1 MRFTS
6 LSSLAFSIAVCA
18 AAVGCPRSPRPL
30 EPSATASADPAVE
43 REFAEAR
50 KLFEKDRLEFADRAF
65 ASLIEAHRSDPL
77 AREATVY
84 RARIALRREDPKTAR
99 RLLADLVESGRGSV
113 SRRARFYDGV
123 ALQRLGRDREAIE
136 TLEPFVGRL
145 PDPRE
150 NMLLL
155 DTLWLAGVRV
165 GEPKKAIEWLDSY
178 LDAEPGV
185 EKSGARIEKLLE
197 VLEGIDDDRL
207 LEEIEDRLREDGRAI
222 AAVRARRAGLAYE
235 RGEIERASQIA
246 EEIRKSGAVDDPRVA
261 EIVELLER
269 RTELDLDVV
278 GAVLPLSGRS
288 RLVGE
293 AVLQGL
299 MIGAKSPR
307 RGGLPELEVVI
318 RDSRGDPE
326 KAAEAVDQLVLE
338 DRAAAV
344 IGPVDAAV
352 SEAAARRAEDL
363 GVPILCLS
371 VRPGVA
377 ELGEYV
383 FRNFASNR
391 AEVRS
396 LVDEARR
403 RGGERFAVLHPTDGY
418 GEAMRRELAEELRG
432 SGEEPVVEVA
442 YDPELTDFSE
452 IARRLAEEDFDVLFA
467 PDRAQRIALLAPA
480 LAAAGIWPTAPGEEP
495 GGPERAVQ
503 LLVPSVGFSA
513 DLRRRA
519 GRYLEG
525 ALFATYFHERAGEG
539 SESFAFRYRD
549 EYGREPTHF
558 SAFGHDAV
566 RLVAAAIGSGMST
579 RYAIRGWLDDA
590 QAEAGR
596 MFSLAAP
603 FSGFDQDGGSE
614 AGAWL
619 LTLVGGDVEVLR

>member
-1 MRFTS
+1 MRFRSVFS
-6 LSSLAFSIAVCA
+6 LLLSLAVCA
-18 AAVGCPRSPRPL
+18 AALGCHRSLRPL

-50 KLFEKDRLEFADRAF
+50 KLFEKGRLELADRAF
-65 ASLIEAHRSDPL
+65 VSLIEAHGSDPL
-77 AREATVY
+77 AREAAVY
-84 RARIALRREDPKTAR
+84 RARIALRREDPKSAR
-99 RLLADLVESGRGSV
+99 RLLADLIESGQGSI

-136 TLEPFVGRL
+136 ALEPFVGRL
-145 PDPRE
+145 PGPQE

-155 DTLWLAGVRV
+155 DTLWRAGERA
-165 GEPKKAIEWLDSY
+165 GEIKKAIEWLDGY
-178 LDAEPGV
+178 LEAEPGS
-185 EKSGARIEKLLE
+185 EKSGRRIEKLLE

-207 LEEIEDRLREDGRAI
+207 LEEIEARLREDGRAI
-222 AAVRARRAGLAYE
+222 AAVRARRAMLAYE
-235 RGEIERASQIA
+235 RGEIERAARIV
-246 EEIRKSGAVDDPRVA
+246 EEIRRSEAAEDPRVA
-261 EIVELLER
+261 EIAELLER
-269 RTELDLDVV
+269 RTELDLGVV

-299 MIGAKSPR
+299 MIGAKSSR
-307 RGGLPELEVVI
+307 LGRLPELEVVI

-326 KAAEAVDQLVLE
+326 KAADAIDRLVFE

-344 IGPVDAAV
+344 IGPVDIAA
-352 SEAAARRAEDL
+352 SEAAARRAEKL

-371 VRPGVA
+371 VRSGVA
-377 ELGEYV
+377 ELGDYV

-403 RGGERFAVLHPTDGY
+403 RGGERFAVLYPTDGY
-418 GEAMRRELAEELRG
+418 GEAMRRELAEELGRFG
-432 SGEEPVVEVA
+432 DEPVAELA
-442 YDPELTDFSE
+442 YDPGLTDFSE
-452 IARRLAEEDFDVLFA
+452 TAQRLAEEDFDVLFA

-480 LAAAGIWPTAPGEEP
+480 LAAAGIWPAAPGEEP
-495 GGPERAVQ
+495 GGPGRAVQ

-513 DLRRRA
+513 SLRRRA

-539 SESFAFRYRD
+539 SESFDRRYRD

-566 RLVAAAIGSGMST
+566 RLIAAAIGSGMST
-579 RYAIRGWLDDA
+579 RYAIRDWLADVRG
-590 QAEAGR
+590 EAR
-596 MFSLAAP
+596 RRFSLAAP
-603 FSGFDQDGGSE
+603 FSGFDHSGGAE

-619 LTLVGGDVEVLR
+619 MTLVDGEIEVLR